1 MYRFLYIHTCTYGDI
16 QKTVCTN
23 TCNAHLLYLPLLLL
37 HTVISRP
44 HTVDMLEHVHSV
56 HLEESEKESK
66 TLLAVNFE
74 MCKSDERP

>member
-1 MYRFLYIHTCTYGDI
+1 MYRFLYISMYI
-16 QKTVCTN
+16 WRYPKKTVCTN

-37 HTVISRP
+37 HTVISRS

-74 MCKSDERP
+74 MCESDERP